1 MTLTFHDKGKIL
13 KEFPITELSYE
24 KKIYKKVSHSDFY
37 IERRNCMLVNE
48 YGEKE
53 TNQKH

>member
-24 KKIYKKVSHSDFY
+24 KKIYKKVSHTELFL
-37 IERRNCMLVNE
+37 IIPK
-48 YGEKE
+48 GEKGFIWFG
-53 TNQKH
+53 QFDHP